1 MGTVFTEEQK
11 KAIFTRNSDIIVSAS
26 AGSGKTAV
34 LVERI
39 IKIITDKQT
48 PVDIDNLLVVT
59 FTSAAA
65 SEMRERISKALA
77 EAVEKGADE
86 HISRQIAL
94 INHADITT
102 IHSFC
107 MKIVREN
114 YTKLN
119 IDPDFRI
126 ADENECELI
135 KSTVLDE
142 FFEEKYG
149 SEENMDFLMLV
160 ETFGQ
165 SLSDSGLKDIILSAH
180 SFIQSMPF
188 PEKFLDGA
196 CEKYNFD
203 KEDDFGKTFWGEYIK
218 NRCEFESDECIKYT
232 EKALDLTNN
241 GGPDSYAKSLSVD
254 LTNLIELKKSAG
266 EDFNTL
272 SRCISSFSFGSIGRA
287 GKNDDKILAE
297 TIKGLR
303 ETVKDSIGDLKEK
316 FFFTDYKSEINTI
329 LKTGRVVNSLCGIIK
344 DFSEKYAQAKRERNI
359 ADFNDLEHFA
369 LKILIEEKDG
379 KFFPSPEAI
388 GLQKKY
394 YEIMTDE
401 YQDSNP
407 VQEMILYALS
417 GKGNNANNR
426 FMVGDVKQSIYRFR
440 QAEPGIF
447 LEKYNNF
454 KETGNQIKI
463 DLFKNFRSRKEVLY
477 AANFIFSQ
485 IMTKQAGEMDYTEES
500 YLYPGA
506 EYPENADMAVEVDII
521 EKSAE
526 TADEEIDDITS
537 SQAEMNF
544 AAKKIRE
551 LIDSGFEVY
560 DIKSGTKRPVKY
572 SDIAII
578 TRKIKNCG
586 QSAREALDA
595 QMIPY
600 YMDNA
605 EKYFERKEISD
616 ILSIL
621 SVIDN
626 SKQDIPLAAG
636 LKLPYYGVTD
646 DELLK
651 IRMESDCLS
660 FYEAAE
666 SYAVNGSGNELKLKI
681 QKFYNDLKEW
691 KQGAPFKSVGD
702 IIWDIFNKTGYYD
715 YVGALK
721 GGELKQANLIMLIE
735 KAHEL
740 EKNNFKGLFNF
751 IRYVQRLQSSGSD
764 FGGAKITGEKADVVR
779 IMTVHKSKGLEFPV
793 VFLCGTGGSFN
804 KNDLTSKVLFHTNAG
819 IVCDYTDLEKRVQ
832 YPSVSKNIVSDML
845 KRESTAEEMRVLYVA
860 MTRAK
865 EKLFITGSVNSIS
878 RKIASWSL
886 NALNSERAL
895 PYYTIVKSNC
905 FLDWICSCLAR
916 HRCASA
922 FEGLTGNCVN
932 SYLYNDKS
940 EWRINVIPK
949 SKAAEE
955 YDKLSSD
962 QLKYEESF
970 IIDEERIGKIN
981 SAKPKFPAN
990 LYVSEVK
997 RLMENM
1003 RTDYK
1008 DIRLYNYTRFEKP
1021 GFLKEEGRLTPS
1033 QKGTAV
1039 HSVLEN
1045 MDFSLNYTKEDIN
1058 KLIRILISKGVITEK
1073 EGNSVNVNSIYGF
1086 TQSSLYK
1093 RILKSDLVYKEKPFA
1108 MELTP
1113 YEIFGGEKYIGIEE
1127 KILVHGMIDCLFK
1140 ENDKFV
1146 LVDYK
1151 TDYTAPGEEEFLKE
1165 KYSVQ
1170 LNLYKQAAQKALKCD
1185 IDDVYIFSLYSLSE
1199 IKI

>member
-1 MGTVFTEEQK
+1 MGTVFTDEQK
-11 KAIFTRNSDIIVSAS
+11 KAIDTRNCDIIVSAS

-39 IKIITDKQT
+39 IKIITENQT

-65 SEMRERISKALA
+65 SEMRERILKALA
-77 EAVEKGADE
+77 KAVEEGADE
-86 HISRQIAL
+86 HVSRQIAL

-107 MKIVREN
+107 MKTVREN

-126 ADENECELI
+126 ADENECEII
-135 KSTVLDE
+135 KGTVLDE
-142 FFEEKYG
+142 LFEEKYG
-149 SEENMDFLMLV
+149 SENNEGFLKLV

-165 SLSDSGLKDIILSAH
+165 SLSDSGLKDIVLTVH

-196 CEKYNFD
+196 CQKYDFD
-203 KEDDFGKTFWGEYIK
+203 SQSDFGETFWGEYIK
-218 NRCEFESDECIKYT
+218 KRCAFEADECLKYID
-232 EKALDLTNN
+232 KALNLAYN
-241 GGPDSYAKSLSVD
+241 GGPASYAKALSAD
-254 LTNLIELKKSAG
+254 LENISKIKEYAENDFEKLSQYISA
-266 EDFNTL
+266 L
-272 SRCISSFSFGSIGRA
+272 SFGPIGRA
-287 GKNDDKILAE
+287 GKNDDKALAE
-297 TIKGLR
+297 TIKNLR
-303 ETVKDSIGDLKEK
+303 ETVKKSIGELKEK
-316 FFFTDYKSEINTI
+316 FFFTSLESEIKTV
-329 LKTGRVVNSLCGIIK
+329 LKTGSVINELCILVK
-344 DFSEKYAQAKRERNI
+344 DFSQKYAEAKRERNI

-369 LKILIEEKDG
+369 LKILIEEKNG
-379 KFFPSPEAI
+379 EFVPSPEALS
-388 GLQKKY
+388 LQKKY

-417 GKGNNANNR
+417 GKGQKANNR

-447 LEKYNNF
+447 LEKYNSY
-454 KETGNQIKI
+454 KESGSQIKI
-463 DLFKNFRSRKEVLY
+463 DLFQNFRSRKEVLY
-477 AANFIFSQ
+477 ATNFIFSQ
-485 IMTKQAGEMDYTEES
+485 IMTKEAGEMDYTEKS

-506 EYPENADMAVEVDII
+506 KYPENSDMAVEVDII
-521 EKSAE
+521 EKNSE
-526 TADEEIDDITS
+526 TDDEELDDIS
-537 SQAEMNF
+537 SAQAEMSF
-544 AAKKIRE
+544 VSKKIRE
-551 LIDSGFEVY
+551 LIDSGFEVC
-560 DIKSGTKRPVKY
+560 DIKSETSRPVRY

-578 TRKIKNCG
+578 TRKIKNWG
-586 QSAREALDA
+586 QAARDALDE

-616 ILSIL
+616 VLSLL

-626 SKQDIPLAAG
+626 SKQDIPLAAS

-651 IRMESDCLS
+651 IRMESQSLD
-660 FYEAAE
+660 FYDAVKE
-666 SYAVNGSGNELKLKI
+666 YASNGSDEGLKEKI
-681 QKFYNDLKEW
+681 QKFFGDIEKWKKE
-691 KQGAPFKSVGD
+691 APFETVGD
-702 IIWDIFNKTGYYD
+702 IIWDIYNVTGHYD

-721 GGELKQANLIMLIE
+721 GGALKQANLIMLIE

-751 IRYVQRLQSSGSD
+751 IRYIQRLQSTGSD
-764 FGGAKITGEKADVVR
+764 FGGAKITGDKAEVVR

-804 KNDLTSKVLFHTNAG
+804 KNDLTSKVLLHTKAG
-819 IVCDYTDLEKRVQ
+819 IVCDYTDLEKRAE
-832 YPSVSKNIVSDML
+832 YPALSKNIVSDML
-845 KRESTAEEMRVLYVA
+845 KHESAAEEMRVLYVA

-865 EKLFITGSVNSIS
+865 EKLFITGTVKSIS
-878 RKIASWSL
+878 QKCALWSIS
-886 NALNSERAL
+886 ALNSERKL
-895 PYYTIVKSNC
+895 PYYSVVKASS
-905 FLDWICSCLAR
+905 FLDWIGSCLVR
-916 HRCASA
+916 HRCGAVLGDFCSDA
-922 FEGLTGNCVN
+922 GNTD
-932 SYLYNDKS
+932 LFNDKS
-940 EWRINVIPK
+940 VWKINVIPK
-949 SKAAEE
+949 NKAVEKYDILLSDLEE
-955 YDKLSSD
+955 EKET
-962 QLKYEESF
+962 LK
-970 IIDEERIGKIN
+970 IDVENICGIN
-981 SAKPKFPAN
+981 AAKEKFPAN

-997 RLMENM
+997 RIMESM
-1003 RTDYK
+1003 ESDYK
-1008 DIRLYNYTRFEKP
+1008 DSKLYNLNRFEKP
-1021 GFLKEEGRLTPS
+1021 EFLSQTEDVTPS
-1033 QKGTAV
+1033 RKGTAV

-1045 MDFSLNYTKEDIN
+1045 MDFSLNYTKDDI
-1058 KLIRILISKGVITEK
+1058 KSVVSTLVSKGIISDK
-1073 EGNSVNVNSIYGF
+1073 EGESVNINSIYGF
-1086 TQSSLYK
+1086 TQSDLYK

-1113 YEIFGGEKYIGIEE
+1113 YEIFEDEKYAENTE
-1127 KILVHGMIDCLFK
+1127 KILVHGMIDCIFK
-1140 ENDKFV
+1140 EKDKFV

-1151 TDYTAPGEEEFLKE
+1151 TDYVPRGKEEDLKH

-1170 LNLYKQAAQKALKCD
+1170 LRLYKLAAQRALNCE
-1185 IDDVYIFSLYSLSE
+1185 INDVYIFSLYALKE